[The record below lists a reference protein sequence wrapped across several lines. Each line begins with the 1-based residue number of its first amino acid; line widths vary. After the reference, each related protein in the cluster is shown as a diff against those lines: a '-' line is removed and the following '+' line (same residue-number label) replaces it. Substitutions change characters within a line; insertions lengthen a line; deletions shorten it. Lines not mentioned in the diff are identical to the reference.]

1 MKASLIGNVALGM
14 ALFAAAAAAQGQD
27 FFQAPPPPAPPAPP
41 AREFDS
47 LEAQLRQQLNGV
59 AAQVRELNTVAP
71 FTGGTYLGVSLAEI
85 DANRA
90 KELKLKEDYGVE
102 ITRIEEGSPAEKAG
116 VKPGDVVLEYNG
128 QRVEGMEQFGRMVR
142 ETPPGREV
150 KLTISRDGAPE
161 TLTAMLVARKVR
173 AFSGNFP
180 QGFEMPDIH
189 MPDIPQIYTTLRT
202 ARLGVE
208 AESLGAQLAEFFGV
222 KEGVLVRSVREDT
235 AAQKAGIKAGD
246 VITKVDG
253 TTVTS
258 PSELSGAVRSA
269 SSKKTYSVELTRD
282 HKPQTVS
289 VSVDDG
295 SDRSPRSRAVRNLTN

>member
-1 MKASLIGNVALGM
+1 MNFNVIKNALLGL
-14 ALFAAAAAAQGQD
+14 ALFAATAVAQSPDALSGLQ
-27 FFQAPPPPAPPAPP
+27 
-41 AREFDS
+41 
-47 LEAQLRQQLNGV
+47 AQLR
-59 AAQVRELNTVAP
+59 ELNVAP
-71 FTGGTYLGVSLAEI
+71 FAGGTYLGVSLAEI

-102 ITRIEEGSPAEKAG
+102 ITRVEDGSPAEKAG

-142 ETPPGREV
+142 ETPAGREI

-161 TLTAMLVARKVR
+161 TLTAMLAARKVR
-173 AFSGNFP
+173 ALPENF
-180 QGFEMPDIH
+180 QFDMPEIR

-208 AESLGAQLAEFFGV
+208 AESLGSQLAEYFGV

-253 TTVTS
+253 TAVTS

-269 SSKKTYSVELTRD
+269 SSKKTYSVELVRER
-282 HKPQTVS
+282 KPQTVS
-289 VSVDDG
+289 VTVDDG
-295 SDRSPRSRAVRNLTN
+295 SDRSPRSRAVRNLAN